1 MESTSNDG
9 HVNDSEDDSGQGA
22 TAAVG
27 GDRGRQ
33 RRQEATGGDRGR
45 QRWQEAPPDTN
56 KLGDM
61 RWELTS

>member
-33 RRQEATGGDRGR
+33 RRQEATGAAGGATRYKQAG
-45 QRWQEAPPDTN
+45 
-56 KLGDM
+56 
-61 RWELTS
+61 